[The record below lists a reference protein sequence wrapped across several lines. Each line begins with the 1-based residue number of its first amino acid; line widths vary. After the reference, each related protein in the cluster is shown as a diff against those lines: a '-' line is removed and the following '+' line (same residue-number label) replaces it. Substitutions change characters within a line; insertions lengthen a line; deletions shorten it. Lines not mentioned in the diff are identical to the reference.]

1 MTDSP
6 QIRSVASS
14 LIMANINLKLLGLL
28 VLSIASGVLCEPDDA
43 DTDCPTWR
51 IPIDSSPNKTQVC
64 KCGNSIGG
72 VVHCDPGNVS
82 LLMGY
87 CMTYDEEEGMAY
99 LAACPFGVRDESEM
113 YSLLPQNVSK
123 LNDFT
128 CSPYNREG
136 IVCSE
141 CKTGYGPSVFTQN
154 LECFKCS
161 GLYYGWSL
169 YIFFEL
175 FPITIL
181 FIIMSLLHIRLT
193 SSGFN
198 CLLFHTQM
206 IVAVLSYGAH
216 IGVFPFGSTS
226 GILHKI
232 LLTLYGILNLDFFR
246 QVIPPFCVSEN
257 INGLHSIAMQYLG
270 VLYLLVLTLSVF
282 VVREMHY
289 RGCGVTMWLWRNL
302 FVRLIRVRQNWTF
315 KTTLADSLATFLLL
329 SYTRLMLVSF
339 NLLYPV
345 PVYNEYGATKI
356 TLNFQQNIGYLS
368 KEHLPYAF
376 LAIVVLI
383 LLVVL
388 PPLLFLVYPMK
399 CSQRS
404 CIQYPCI
411 KAGLTQ
417 FVELFQGCFKDG
429 TENTRDFR
437 WFSIFYFALRFA
449 MFVTHMVGYGGRPKT
464 SFLLP
469 AIVLLGASLTILL
482 LRPYKRNLYNAV
494 DGVMLACSS
503 VMCFLQSVMVL
514 IPDTTEGK
522 VLQITLQIGLFL
534 PILFLIFYS
543 MYLCIK
549 FSQSKLKLSREVS
562 ESCESLP
569 DRLLH
574 PETYDTCHQA
584 LLTESFNSGSTYGS
598 LVSKNSTE

>member
-1 MTDSP
+1 
-6 QIRSVASS
+6 
-14 LIMANINLKLLGLL
+14 MANFNLKLLGVL
-28 VLSIASGVLCEPDDA
+28 VISIATVVLCELDGGS
-43 DTDCPTWR
+43 DCPTWT
-51 IPIDSSPNKTQVC
+51 IPTNSSSNKTQDC
-64 KCGNSIGG
+64 KCGDSIDGQ
-72 VVHCDPGNVS
+72 VNCDPVTKNVS
-82 LLMGY
+82 LLMGN
-87 CMTYDEEEGMAY
+87 CMTYNAQEGMAY
-99 LAACPFGVRDESEM
+99 LAACPFGLRDESEI
-113 YSLLPQNVSK
+113 YSPLPHNVSK

-136 IVCSE
+136 MVCSE
-141 CKTGYGPSVFTQN
+141 CKAGYGPSVFTNN

-161 GLYYGWSL
+161 GLYHGWAL
-169 YIFFEL
+169 YFFFEL
-175 FPITIL
+175 FPITVL

-198 CLLFHTQM
+198 CLLFNMQM
-206 IVAVLSYGAH
+206 IVAILSYGAH

-232 LLTLYGILNLDFFR
+232 ILTLYGIFNLDFLR

-257 INGLHSIAMQYLG
+257 INGLHSIAMQYLA

-289 RGCGVTMWLWRNL
+289 RGCGVTMWLWKNL
-302 FVRLIRVRQNWTF
+302 FIRLIRVKQNWTF
-315 KTTLADSLATFLLL
+315 RMTLADSLATFLLL

-345 PVYNEYGATKI
+345 PVFNEYGAVAKR
-356 TLNFQQNIGYLS
+356 TLNFQQNISYLS
-368 KEHLPYAF
+368 KEHLPFAF

-399 CSQRS
+399 CCQRS
-404 CIQYPCI
+404 CIQYPCN

-417 FVELFQGCFKDG
+417 FVEIFQGCFKDG

-449 MFVTHMVGYGGRPKT
+449 MFVTHMIGYGGRPKT

-503 VMCFLQSVMVL
+503 VMCFFQSVMVL
-514 IPDTTEGK
+514 IADTTEGK
-522 VLQITLQIGLFL
+522 VLQITIQIGFFLPLLFL
-534 PILFLIFYS
+534 LFYS
-543 MYLCIK
+543 VYLCVS
-549 FSQSKLKLSREVS
+549 FGQSKLKLSCESS

-574 PETYDTCHQA
+574 PETYATCHQA
-584 LLTESFNSGSTYGS
+584 LLTESVNSESTYGS
-598 LVSKNSTE
+598 IVTKNSTE

>member
-1 MTDSP
+1 
-6 QIRSVASS
+6 
-14 LIMANINLKLLGLL
+14 MANFNLKLLGLL
-28 VLSIASGVLCEPDDA
+28 VISIASAVLCEPDD
-43 DTDCPTWR
+43 DGDNDCPTWT
-51 IPIDSSPNKTQVC
+51 IPTKNSPNKTQAC
-64 KCGNSIGG
+64 KCGDSIDGQ
-72 VVHCDPGNVS
+72 VKCDPVTKNVS
-82 LLMGY
+82 LLMGN
-87 CMTYDEEEGMAY
+87 CMTYDAEEGMAY
-99 LAACPFGVRDESEM
+99 LAACPFGLRDESEI
-113 YSLLPQNVSK
+113 YSPLPHNVSK

-141 CKTGYGPSVFTQN
+141 CKAGYGPSVFTNN

-161 GLYYGWSL
+161 GLYHGWAL
-169 YIFFEL
+169 YFFFEL
-175 FPITIL
+175 FPITVL

-198 CLLFHTQM
+198 CLLFNMQM
-206 IVAVLSYGAH
+206 IVAILSYGAH

-226 GILHKI
+226 GILLKI
-232 LLTLYGILNLDFFR
+232 ILTLYGILNLDFFR

-257 INGLHSIAMQYLG
+257 INGLHSIAMQYLA
-270 VLYLLVLTLSVF
+270 VLYLLVLILSVF
-282 VVREMHY
+282 VVLEMHY
-289 RGCGVTMWLWRNL
+289 RGCGVTMWLWKNL
-302 FVRLIRVRQNWTF
+302 FVRLIRVKQNWTF
-315 KTTLADSLATFLLL
+315 RMTLADSLATFLLL

-339 NLLYPV
+339 DLLYPV
-345 PVYNEYGATKI
+345 PVFNEYGAVAKR
-356 TLNFQQNIGYLS
+356 TLNFQQNISYLS
-368 KEHLPYAF
+368 KEHLPFAF

-399 CSQRS
+399 CCQRS
-404 CIQYPCI
+404 CIQYPCN

-417 FVELFQGCFKDG
+417 FVEIFQGCFKDG
-429 TENTRDFR
+429 TENTRDYR
-437 WFSIFYFALRFA
+437 WFAIFYFALRFA
-449 MFVTHMVGYGGRPKT
+449 MFVTHMIGYGGRPKT

-522 VLQITLQIGLFL
+522 VLQITIQIGFFL
-534 PILFLIFYS
+534 PLVFLLFYS
-543 MYLCIK
+543 VYLCVS
-549 FSQSKLKLSREVS
+549 FGQSKLKLSCESS

-574 PETYDTCHQA
+574 PETYAPCHQP
-584 LLTESFNSGSTYGS
+584 LLIESVNSESTYGS
-598 LVSKNSTE
+598 IVTKNSTE

>member
-1 MTDSP
+1 
-6 QIRSVASS
+6 
-14 LIMANINLKLLGLL
+14 MANFNLKLLGVL
-28 VLSIASGVLCEPDDA
+28 VISIASAVFCELDGDGGSN
-43 DTDCPTWR
+43 CPTWT
-51 IPIDSSPNKTQVC
+51 IPTNSSPNKTQGC
-64 KCGNSIGG
+64 KCGDSIDGQ
-72 VVHCDPGNVS
+72 VNCDPVTKNVS
-82 LLMGY
+82 LLMGN
-87 CMTYDEEEGMAY
+87 CMTYDAQEGMAY
-99 LAACPFGVRDESEM
+99 LAACPFGLRDESEI
-113 YSLLPQNVSK
+113 YSPLPYNVSK

-128 CSPYNREG
+128 CSPYNRKG

-141 CKTGYGPSVFTQN
+141 CKAGYGPSVFTNN

-161 GLYYGWSL
+161 GLYHGWAL
-169 YIFFEL
+169 YFFFEL
-175 FPITIL
+175 FPITVL

-198 CLLFHTQM
+198 CLLFNMQM
-206 IVAVLSYGAH
+206 IVAILSYGAH

-232 LLTLYGILNLDFFR
+232 ILTMYGIFNLDFLR

-257 INGLHSIAMQYLG
+257 INGLHSIAMQYLA

-289 RGCGVTMWLWRNL
+289 RGCGVTMWLWKNL
-302 FVRLIRVRQNWTF
+302 FIRLIRVKQNWTF
-315 KTTLADSLATFLLL
+315 RMTLADSLATFLLL
-329 SYTRLMLVSF
+329 SYTRLMLISF

-345 PVYNEYGATKI
+345 PVFNEYGAVAKR
-356 TLNFQQNIGYLS
+356 TLNFQQDISYLS
-368 KEHLPYAF
+368 KEHLPFAF
-376 LAIVVLI
+376 LAITVLI

-388 PPLLFLVYPMK
+388 PPLVFLVYPMK
-399 CSQRS
+399 CCQRS
-404 CIQYPCI
+404 CIQYPCN

-417 FVELFQGCFKDG
+417 FVEIFQGCFKDG

-449 MFVTHMVGYGGRPKT
+449 MFVTHMIGYGGRPKT

-514 IPDTTEGK
+514 IADTTEGK
-522 VLQITLQIGLFL
+522 VLQITIQIGFFLPLLFL
-534 PILFLIFYS
+534 LFYS
-543 MYLCIK
+543 VYLCVS
-549 FSQSKLKLSREVS
+549 FGRSKLKLSRES
-562 ESCESLP
+562 SDSCESLP

-574 PETYDTCHQA
+574 PEIYGTCHQA
-584 LLTESFNSGSTYGS
+584 LLIESVNSESTYGS
-598 LVSKNSTE
+598 IVTRNSSE